1 MTRRLAAI
9 MFTDLVGSTQ
19 LAQRDE
25 KAALQ
30 LLRAQEN
37 VVRPTVDQHRGR
49 LVKSTGDGY
58 LVEFGNAL
66 DAVECAVDL
75 QRRAFER
82 SSEDRQ
88 PLKVRIGIHVGDVE
102 SEGTDILGDS
112 VNIAARIEP
121 IAEAG
126 GICLSGPA
134 YDQVSNKVPYT
145 IEKLGPKTLKGVAR
159 PIDVYRVLLPWDVS
173 PVVETPSEGGTQC
186 LAVLP
191 LANMSS
197 DPENEYFA
205 DGMTEELISTIS
217 RVPTLSV
224 ISRTSV
230 MPFKKAGTPL
240 KEIGRQLN
248 AGWLL
253 EGSVRKAGTRV
264 RITVQLIQSSSDHHL
279 WAQSYDR
286 GIEDVFAIQSE
297 IAEKVAAELQIRL
310 GSTPRPSEAPRE
322 TQDMTAYLS
331 FLQGQAL
338 VYKLD
343 EEPLRQSL
351 KFFEQAIEKDPS
363 FARAYAGAA
372 RAYQQLGSEGCMAW
386 SEAIKSGRAAAQRA
400 LSISPDLAEA
410 HVMLA
415 EISFMA
421 DEGVSQVESHAQR
434 ALALNPNLGEA
445 HDLLGQVAAFRGDLD
460 GYVRHIEAAYHLD
473 PLSPLTIRY
482 LGQAYFLAGRMDDA
496 MEHWT
501 RTLHLDPLSAYRG
514 MADYY
519 LAKGDLDGADTVVQK
534 MEQLAP
540 NSEWAQLHRGYLAG
554 LRGDRATALE
564 MIRKLDAS
572 LGPGWARSQSAGFV
586 YYALGDM
593 DRFFEYMFTAAR
605 DHTLAISRLLYSPL
619 YAAARKDPR
628 YQQLLA
634 MLPAD
639 QSVPLLQKFP
649 RPS

>member
-9 MFTDLVGSTQ
+9 MFTDMVGSTQ

-25 KAALQ
+25 KGALQ
-30 LLRAQEN
+30 LLREQESLA
-37 VVRPTVDQHRGR
+37 RPVLEAHRGR
-49 LVKSTGDGY
+49 LVKSTGDGF

-66 DAVECAVDL
+66 DAVECAVDF
-75 QRRAFER
+75 QRRAAER
-82 SSEDRQ
+82 SSEERQ
-88 PLKVRIGIHVGDVE
+88 PLRVRIGIHVGDVE
-102 SEGTDILGDS
+102 SEGSDILGDA

-121 IAEAG
+121 LAEEG

-134 YDQVSNKVPYT
+134 YDQISNKVPYT
-145 IEKLGPKTLKGVAR
+145 IEKLGPKNLKGVAR
-159 PIDVYRVLLPWDVS
+159 PIDVYRVLLPW
-173 PVVETPSEGGTQC
+173 GGAFSGAMPADGGNRR

-230 MPFKKAGTPL
+230 MPFKKPGTSL
-240 KEIGRQLN
+240 REIGRQLD

-264 RITVQLIQSSSDHHL
+264 RITVQLIQSASDHHL

-297 IAEKVAAELQIRL
+297 IAEKVAAELEIRL
-310 GSTPRPSEAPRE
+310 APASPSPPVRRE
-322 TQDMTAYLS
+322 TRDMAAYLS

-338 VYKLD
+338 VYKLE

-351 KFFEQAIEKDPS
+351 KFFERAIEQDPTFS
-363 FARAYAGAA
+363 RAYAGAA
-372 RAYQQLGSEGCMAW
+372 RAYKQLGDEGFIAW
-386 SEAIKSGRAAAQRA
+386 SEAIRSGRTAAQRA
-400 LSISPDLAEA
+400 LSIAPDDAEA

-415 EISFMA
+415 EIEFMG
-421 DEGVSQVESHAQR
+421 DEGISLVEVGARR
-434 ALALNPNLGEA
+434 ALELNPNLGEA
-445 HDLLGQVAAFRGDLD
+445 HDLLGQVAAYRGDLD

-473 PLSPLTIRY
+473 PLSTLTIRY
-482 LGQAYFLAGRMDDA
+482 LGQAYFLAGRAEDA
-496 MEHWT
+496 LAHWKK
-501 RTLHLDPLSAYRG
+501 TLHLDPLNAYRG

-519 LAKGDLDGADTVVQK
+519 LAKGDLDEAEIVVQK
-534 MEQLAP
+534 MEQLGP
-540 NSEWAQLHRGYLAG
+540 DSEWAQLNRGYLAA

-564 MIRKLDAS
+564 MIKKLDAS
-572 LGPGWARSQSAGFV
+572 HGPGWARSQSAGLV

-593 DRFFEYMFTAAR
+593 DRFFEYMYTAAR
-605 DHTLAISRLLYSPL
+605 DHTLTFNRVLYSPL
-619 YAAARKDPR
+619 FAEARKDPR
-628 YQQLLA
+628 FQQLLA
-634 MLPAD
+634 MMPAD
-639 QSVPLLQKFP
+639 VGQ
-649 RPS
+649 R

>member
-25 KAALQ
+25 KAALELVRQ
-30 LLRAQEN
+30 QES
-37 VVRPTVDQHRGR
+37 VARPILEAHRGR
-49 LVKSTGDGY
+49 LVKSTGDGM

-66 DAVECAVDL
+66 DAVEYAVDF
-75 QRRAFER
+75 QRQAFER
-82 SSEDRQ
+82 STGEKRP
-88 PLKVRIGIHVGDVE
+88 PLRVRIGIHVGDVE
-102 SEGTDILGDS
+102 SEGSDILGDA

-134 YDQVSNKVPYT
+134 YDQISNKIPYT
-145 IEKLGPKTLKGVAR
+145 IEKLGSKNLKGVAR
-159 PIDVYRVLLPWDVS
+159 PIDVYRVLLPWAAA
-173 PVVETPSEGGTQC
+173 PPIATSEEGSHRR

-205 DGMTEELISTIS
+205 DGMTEELISTVS

-230 MPFKKAGTPL
+230 MPFKKPGTPL
-240 KEIGRQLN
+240 KEIGRQLD

-253 EGSVRKAGTRV
+253 EGSVRKAGNRV

-310 GSTPRPSEAPRE
+310 APAALAPSPHEE
-322 TQDMTAYLS
+322 TQDTAAYLL

-338 VYKLD
+338 VYKGQ
-343 EEPLRQSL
+343 EEPLRQAL
-351 KFFEQAIEKDPS
+351 KFFEQAIEKDPA
-363 FARAYAGAA
+363 FARAHAAAA
-372 RAYQQLGSEGCMAW
+372 RAYQRLGNDGYIAW

-400 LSISPDLAEA
+400 LSISPGLAEA
-410 HVMLA
+410 HVMMA
-415 EISFMA
+415 EIAFMA
-421 DEGVSQVESHAQR
+421 DEGISEVEAEAQK
-434 ALALNPNLGEA
+434 ALDSNPNLGEA
-445 HDLLGQVAAFRGDLD
+445 LDLLGQAAAHRGDLD
-460 GYVRHIEAAYHLD
+460 AYVRHIEAAYRLD
-473 PLSPLTIRY
+473 PLSPLTIGY
-482 LGQAYFLAGRMDDA
+482 LGNAYFLAGREDEA
-496 MEHWT
+496 MEHWK

-519 LAKGDLDGADTVVQK
+519 LAKGDLDGAEAIVQK

-540 NSEWAQLHRGYLAG
+540 DGEGTHLNRGYLAA
-554 LRGDRATALE
+554 LRGDTATALE
-564 MIRKLDAS
+564 MVKKLDATNA
-572 LGPGWARSQSAGFV
+572 PGWARSQFAGFI
-586 YYALGDM
+586 YYALGDL
-593 DRFFEYMFTAAR
+593 DRFFEYMFTAVR
-605 DHTLAISRLLYSPL
+605 DHTIQVTRVLYSPL
-619 YAAARKDPR
+619 LVRARQDPR
-628 YQQLLA
+628 FRQFLA
-634 MLPAD
+634 ALPED
-639 QSVPLLQKFP
+639 VRP
-649 RPS
+649 R

>member
-1 MTRRLAAI
+1 
-9 MFTDLVGSTQ
+9 STQ

-30 LLRAQEN
+30 LLRELDGLA
-37 VVRPTVDQHRGR
+37 RPTLEGHRGR
-49 LVKSTGDGY
+49 LVKSTGDG
-58 LVEFGNAL
+58 LLAEFGNAL
-66 DAVECAVDL
+66 DAVECAVDF

-82 SSEDRQ
+82 SSEGRE

-102 SEGTDILGDS
+102 SEGTDILGDA

-121 IAEAG
+121 MAEAG

-134 YDQVSNKVPYT
+134 YDQISNKVPYT
-145 IEKLGPKTLKGVAR
+145 IEKLGPKSLKGVAR
-159 PIDVYRVLLPWDVS
+159 LIDVYRVLLPWAEA
-173 PVVETPSEGGTQC
+173 PVVEAPGDGGNRR

-230 MPFKKAGTPL
+230 MPFKKPGTSL
-240 KEIGRQLN
+240 KEIGRQLD

-286 GIEDVFAIQSE
+286 GLEDVFAIQSE

-310 GSTPRPSEAPRE
+310 SPAALSSPGLRE
-322 TQDMTAYLS
+322 TQDMAAYLS

-338 VYKLD
+338 VYKLE
-343 EEPLRQSL
+343 EEPVRQAL
-351 KFFEQAIEKDPS
+351 KFFERAVEKDPT
-363 FARAYAGAA
+363 FARAYIGIA
-372 RAYQQLGSEGCMAW
+372 RAYQRLGHEGYVAW
-386 SEAIKSGRAAAQRA
+386 SEGIRSSRAATESA
-400 LSISPDLAEA
+400 LAIAPGLAEA
-410 HVMLA
+410 HAMLA
-415 EISFMA
+415 EIAFMA
-421 DEGVSQVESHAQR
+421 DEGLSVVRTEAHK
-434 ALALNPNLGEA
+434 ALELNPNLGGGY
-445 HDLLGQVAAFRGDLD
+445 DLLGQVAAAEGDLD
-460 GYVRHIEAAYHLD
+460 GYVRHTEAAYRLD
-473 PLSPLTIRY
+473 PLSPLAIRY
-482 LGQAYFLAGRMDDA
+482 LGQAYLLAGRPEDA
-496 MEHWT
+496 MAHWKK
-501 RTLHLDPLSAYRG
+501 TLHLDPIGTYGG

-519 LAKGDLDGADTVVQK
+519 LAKGDLDGAETVVQK
-534 MEQLAP
+534 IEQQAP
-540 NSEWAQLHRGYLAG
+540 DSERAHLNRGYLAA

-572 LGPGWARSQSAGFV
+572 HEPGWARSQSAGFV
-586 YYALGDM
+586 YFALGDL
-593 DRFFEYMFTAAR
+593 DRFFEYMYTAAR
-605 DHTLAISRLLYSPL
+605 DHTLSVTRLLYSPL
-619 YAAARKDPR
+619 FAEARKDPR
-628 YQQLLA
+628 FQQVIA
-634 MLPAD
+634 MLPAE
-639 QSVPLLQKFP
+639 L

>member
-1 MTRRLAAI
+1 

-30 LLRAQEN
+30 LLHEQETLT
-37 VVRPTVDQHRGR
+37 RPMLGAHRGR
-49 LVKSTGDGY
+49 LVKSTGDGM
-58 LVEFGNAL
+58 LVEFGNVL
-66 DAVECAVDL
+66 DAVEFAVDF

-82 SSEDRQ
+82 SASDGRP
-88 PLKVRIGIHVGDVE
+88 PLRVRIGIHVGDVE
-102 SEGTDILGDS
+102 SEGDDILGDA

-134 YDQVSNKVPYT
+134 YDQISNKIPYT
-145 IEKLGPKTLKGVAR
+145 IEKLGPKSLKGVAR
-159 PIDVYRVLLPWDVS
+159 PIDVYRVLLPWAAAPQVAVS
-173 PVVETPSEGGTQC
+173 ENGSNRR

-230 MPFKKAGTPL
+230 MPFKKPGTPL
-240 KEIGRQLN
+240 KDIGRQLD

-253 EGSVRKAGTRV
+253 EGSVRKAGNRV

-310 GSTPRPSEAPRE
+310 APTSLSLSPHRE
-322 TQDMTAYLS
+322 TLDTAAYLL

-338 VYKLD
+338 VYRRE
-343 EEPLRQSL
+343 EEPLRQAL
-351 KFFEQAIEKDPS
+351 GFFEQTIAKDPT
-363 FARAYAGAA
+363 FARAHAAAA
-372 RAYQQLGSEGCMAW
+372 RAYQQLGNEGFIAW

-400 LSISPDLAEA
+400 LSISPNLAEA

-415 EISFMA
+415 EIAFMA
-421 DEGVSQVESHAQR
+421 DEGVSAVEAEAQR
-434 ALALNPNLGEA
+434 ALDLNPNLGEA
-445 HDLLGQVAAFRGDLD
+445 LDLLGQAAATRGDLD
-460 GYVRHIEAAYHLD
+460 AYVRHIEAAYRLD
-473 PLSPLTIRY
+473 PLSPFTIGF
-482 LGQAYFLAGRMDDA
+482 LGNAYMFAGKAEEA
-496 MEHWT
+496 MEHWK

-519 LAKGDLDGADTVVQK
+519 LAKGDLDAAETVVRK
-534 MEQLAP
+534 MEQLSP
-540 NSEWAQLHRGYLAG
+540 DGEWTHLNRGYLSA
-554 LRGDRATALE
+554 LRGDSATAHE
-564 MIRKLDAS
+564 MIKKLDATH
-572 LGPGWARSQSAGFV
+572 GPGWARSQSAGLV
-586 YYALGDM
+586 YFALGDL
-593 DRFFEYMFTAAR
+593 DRFFEYMFTAVR
-605 DHTLAISRLLYSPL
+605 DHTIQLTRLLYSPL
-619 YAAARKDPR
+619 LAKARNDPR
-628 YQQLLA
+628 FRQLLA
-634 MLPAD
+634 MLPVDAR
-639 QSVPLLQKFP
+639 P
-649 RPS
+649 R

>member
-1 MTRRLAAI
+1 MSRRLAAI

-19 LAQRDE
+19 LAHRDE

-30 LLRAQEN
+30 LLHDQEN
-37 VVRPTVDQHRGR
+37 LTRPMLGAHRGR
-49 LVKSTGDGY
+49 LVKSTGDGM
-58 LVEFGNAL
+58 LVEFGNVL
-66 DAVECAVDL
+66 DAVEFAVDF

-82 SSEDRQ
+82 SANDQRP
-88 PLKVRIGIHVGDVE
+88 PLRVRIGIHVGDVE
-102 SEGTDILGDS
+102 SEGDDILGDA

-134 YDQVSNKVPYT
+134 YDQISNKIPYT
-145 IEKLGPKTLKGVAR
+145 IEKLGPKSLKGVAR
-159 PIDVYRVLLPWDVS
+159 PIDVYRVLLPWAAAPQVTVS
-173 PVVETPSEGGTQC
+173 ENGSNRR

-230 MPFKKAGTPL
+230 MPFKKPGTPL
-240 KEIGRQLN
+240 KDIGRQLD

-253 EGSVRKAGTRV
+253 EGSVRKAGNRV

-310 GSTPRPSEAPRE
+310 APTSLSLAPHRE
-322 TQDMTAYLS
+322 TQDTAAYLL

-338 VYKLD
+338 VYRRE
-343 EEPLRQSL
+343 EEPLRQAL
-351 KFFEQAIEKDPS
+351 GFFEQTIAKDPT
-363 FARAYAGAA
+363 FARAHAAAA
-372 RAYQQLGSEGCMAW
+372 RAYQQLGNEGFIAW

-415 EISFMA
+415 EIAFMA
-421 DEGVSQVESHAQR
+421 DEGVSAVEAEAQR

-445 HDLLGQVAAFRGDLD
+445 LDLLGQAAATRGDLD
-460 GYVRHIEAAYHLD
+460 AYVRHIEAAYRLD
-473 PLSPLTIRY
+473 PLSPFTIGF
-482 LGQAYFLAGRMDDA
+482 LGNAYMFAGKAEEA
-496 MEHWT
+496 MEHWK

-519 LAKGDLDGADTVVQK
+519 LAKGDLDAAEAVVRK
-534 MEQLAP
+534 MEQLSP
-540 NSEWAQLHRGYLAG
+540 DGEWTHLNRGYLSA
-554 LRGDRATALE
+554 LRGDSATAHE
-564 MIRKLDAS
+564 MIKKLDATH
-572 LGPGWARSQSAGFV
+572 GPGWARSQSAGLV
-586 YYALGDM
+586 YFALGDL
-593 DRFFEYMFTAAR
+593 DRFFEYMFTAVR
-605 DHTLAISRLLYSPL
+605 DHTIQLTRLLYSPL
-619 YAAARKDPR
+619 LAEARNDPR
-628 YQQLLA
+628 FRQLLA
-634 MLPAD
+634 MLPVDAR
-639 QSVPLLQKFP
+639 P
-649 RPS
+649 R

>member
-30 LLRAQEN
+30 LLREQEN
-37 VVRPTVDQHRGR
+37 LVRPILEAHRGR
-49 LVKSTGDGY
+49 LVKSTGDGF

-66 DAVECAVDL
+66 DAVECAVDF

-82 SSEDRQ
+82 STNDDRA
-88 PLKVRIGIHVGDVE
+88 PLRVRIGIHVGDVE
-102 SEGTDILGDS
+102 SEGSDILGDA
-112 VNIAARIEP
+112 VNVAARIEP

-145 IEKLGPKTLKGVAR
+145 IEKLGPKNLKGVAR
-159 PIDVYRVLLPWDVS
+159 PIEVYRVLLPWAGAAKA
-173 PVVETPSEGGTQC
+173 PSSGNGSNRC

-230 MPFKKAGTPL
+230 MPFKKPGTPL
-240 KEIGRQLN
+240 KEIGRQLD

-286 GIEDVFAIQSE
+286 SIEDVFAIQSE
-297 IAEKVAAELQIRL
+297 IAEKVAEELQIRL
-310 GSTPRPSEAPRE
+310 APSAHALPPQKE
-322 TQDMTAYLS
+322 TQDTAAYLL

-338 VYKLD
+338 VYKRD
-343 EEPLRQSL
+343 EAPLRQAL
-351 KFFEQAIEKDPS
+351 AFFEQAIAKDPS
-363 FARAYAGAA
+363 FARGHAAVA
-372 RAYQQLGSEGCMAW
+372 RAYRELGNEGYIAW
-386 SEAIKSGRAAAQRA
+386 SEAIRNGRAAAQKA
-400 LSISPDLAEA
+400 LSISPDLAEG

-415 EISFMA
+415 EIAFMA
-421 DEGVSQVESHAQR
+421 DEGHAVVETEAR
-434 ALALNPNLGEA
+434 KALDSNPNLPEA
-445 HDLLGQVAAFRGDLD
+445 LDLLGQAAAAQGDLD
-460 GYVRHIEAAYHLD
+460 SMVRYIEAAYRLD
-473 PLSPLTIRY
+473 PLSPPTIGY
-482 LGQAYFLAGRMDDA
+482 LGTAYLPSGRTDDA
-496 MEHWT
+496 MAHWT
-501 RTLHLDPLSAYRG
+501 RTLHLDPANSYRG

-519 LAKGDLDGADTVVQK
+519 LAKGDLDAAEAVIQK
-534 MEQLAP
+534 LEQFSP
-540 NSEWAQLHRGYLAG
+540 ESEWAHLNRGYLSA

-564 MIRKLDAS
+564 MIRKLDATHE
-572 LGPGWARSQSAGFV
+572 PGWSRSSSAG
-586 YYALGDM
+586 YIYLALGDL
-593 DRFFEYMFTAAR
+593 DRFFEYMFTAVR
-605 DHTLAISRLLYSPL
+605 DHTLQVTRVKYSPL
-619 YAAARKDPR
+619 LTEARKDPR

-634 MLPAD
+634 MLPKD
-639 QSVPLLQKFP
+639 
-649 RPS
+649 

>member
-9 MFTDLVGSTQ
+9 MFTDMVGSTQ

-25 KAALQ
+25 RAALQ
-30 LLRAQEN
+30 LLRDQESLA
-37 VVRPTVDQHRGR
+37 RPILEAHRGR
-49 LVKSTGDGY
+49 LVKSTGDGF

-66 DAVECAVDL
+66 DAVECAVEF
-75 QRRAFER
+75 QRSAFER
-82 SSEDRQ
+82 STEDRQ
-88 PLKVRIGIHVGDVE
+88 PLRVRIGIHVGDVE
-102 SEGTDILGDS
+102 SEGTDILGDA

-121 IAEAG
+121 IAEEG
-126 GICLSGPA
+126 GICLSGPV

-145 IEKLGPKTLKGVAR
+145 IEKLGPKNLKGVAR
-159 PIDVYRVLLPWDVS
+159 PIDVYRVLLPWGGA
-173 PVVETPSEGGTQC
+173 PSVAPPGNGGTRR

-217 RVPTLSV
+217 RVPNLSV

-230 MPFKKAGTPL
+230 MPFKKPGTSL
-240 KEIGRQLN
+240 KEIGRQLD

-297 IAEKVAAELQIRL
+297 IAEKVAAELEIRL
-310 GSTPRPSEAPRE
+310 ATAPLSAPAVRE
-322 TQDMTAYLS
+322 TRDMAAYLA

-338 VYKLD
+338 VWKLD

-351 KFFEQAIEKDPS
+351 RFFERAIEQDPS
-363 FARAYAGAA
+363 FSRAYAGAA
-372 RAYQQLGSEGCMAW
+372 RAYKQLGDEGFMAW

-400 LSISPDLAEA
+400 LSIDPDVAEA

-415 EISFMA
+415 EFAFMA
-421 DEGVSQVESHAQR
+421 DEGISRVEAGAKR
-434 ALALNPNLGEA
+434 ALELNPNLGEA
-445 HDLLGQVAAFRGDLD
+445 HDLLGQAAAYRGDLD

-482 LGQAYFLAGRMDDA
+482 LGQAYFLAGRADDA
-496 MEHWT
+496 LAHWK
-501 RTLHLDPLSAYRG
+501 RTLHLDPLSSYRG

-519 LAKGDLDGADTVVQK
+519 LAKGDLDGAETAVQK

-540 NSEWAQLHRGYLAG
+540 DSEWTQLNRGYLAA

-564 MIRKLDAS
+564 TIKKLDS
-572 LGPGWARSQSAGFV
+572 SHGPGWARSQSAGFV
-586 YYALGDM
+586 YYALGDF
-593 DRFFEYMFTAAR
+593 DRFFEYMYTAAR
-605 DHTLAISRLLYSPL
+605 DHTLTLNRVLYSPL
-619 YAAARKDPR
+619 FVEARKDPR
-628 YQQLLA
+628 FHQLLA
-634 MLPAD
+634 MLPPD
-639 QSVPLLQKFP
+639 L
-649 RPS
+649 RPA

>member
-9 MFTDLVGSTQ
+9 MFTDMVGSTQ

-30 LLRAQEN
+30 LLREQEGLA
-37 VVRPTVDQHRGR
+37 RPILEAHRGR
-49 LVKSTGDGY
+49 LVKSTGDGF

-66 DAVECAVDL
+66 DAVECAVDF
-75 QRRAFER
+75 QRRVFER
-82 SSEDRQ
+82 SSEERQ
-88 PLKVRIGIHVGDVE
+88 PLNVRIGIHVGDVE
-102 SEGTDILGDS
+102 SEGNDILGDA

-134 YDQVSNKVPYT
+134 YDQISNKVPYP
-145 IEKLGPKTLKGVAR
+145 IEKLGPKNLKGVAR
-159 PIDVYRVLLPWDVS
+159 PIDVYRVLLPW
-173 PVVETPSEGGTQC
+173 GGTSSVATSGNGGNRR

-197 DPENEYFA
+197 DAENEYFA

-217 RVPTLSV
+217 KVPTLSV

-230 MPFKKAGTPL
+230 MPFKKPGTPL
-240 KEIGRQLN
+240 KEIGRQLD

-297 IAEKVAAELQIRL
+297 IAEKVAAELEIRL
-310 GSTPRPSEAPRE
+310 APAALSPPILRE
-322 TQDMTAYLS
+322 TQDMAAYLS

-338 VYKLD
+338 VYKLE

-351 KFFEQAIEKDPS
+351 KFFERAIEQDPT

-372 RAYQQLGSEGCMAW
+372 RAYKQLGNEGFMAW
-386 SEAIKSGRAAAQRA
+386 SEAIKSSRAAAQKA
-400 LSISPDLAEA
+400 LSISPDVAEA
-410 HVMLA
+410 HAMLA
-415 EISFMA
+415 EIAFMA
-421 DEGVSQVESHAQR
+421 DEGISEVVAGAQR
-434 ALALNPNLGEA
+434 AFELNPNLAEG
-445 HDLLGQVAAFRGDLD
+445 HDLLGQAAAFRGDLD
-460 GYVRHIEAAYHLD
+460 AYVRHIEAAYRLD
-473 PLSPLTIRY
+473 PLSPMTIRY
-482 LGQAYFLAGRMDDA
+482 LGQAYYLSGREDEA
-496 MEHWT
+496 MAHWK
-501 RTLHLDPLSAYRG
+501 RILHLDPLSSYRG

-519 LAKGDLDGADTVVQK
+519 LAKGDLDNAEAVVQK
-534 MEQLAP
+534 LEQLAP
-540 NSEWAQLHRGYLAG
+540 QSEWAQLNRGYLSA

-564 MIRKLDAS
+564 MIKKLDAS
-572 LGPGWARSQSAGFV
+572 HGPGWARSQSAGFV

-593 DRFFEYMFTAAR
+593 DRFFEYMFTAVR
-605 DHTLAISRLLYSPL
+605 DHTLTVARVLYSPL
-619 YAAARKDPR
+619 FAEARKDPR
-628 YQQLLA
+628 FQQLVA
-634 MLPAD
+634 MLP
-639 QSVPLLQKFP
+639 S
-649 RPS
+649 